1 MRVALLLLLLRR
13 STKLLRQG
21 PKLLRRPLSYCCW
34 SGGRLLR
41 WSRDLL
47 RSLWK
52 SRKLLWLGLN
62 LSWSCLLHRL
72 LLLLLRG
79 KLLGLWPTRTL
90 LRLELLGLGLSW

>member
-1 MRVALLLLLLRR
+1 MTLLLLLRR

-52 SRKLLWLGLN
+52 SRKLAGIE
-62 LSWSCLLHRL
+62 
-72 LLLLLRG
+72 
-79 KLLGLWPTRTL
+79 
-90 LRLELLGLGLSW
+90 LELVLSVAPAAAAAAERKAAGAVADEDAPEVGTAGVGAVLNG